1 MKRDDKRE
9 REGEKRERERES
21 NMSFGYA
28 YWSKNSSSRFF
39 FVNANTVIRF
49 CYVDI
54 PLKTKKNRAL
64 TTNVLSKKLEIK
76 HRKSSMVDTYT
87 NRHPFIR
94 RRRAHRDNDD
104 DDEF

>member
-1 MKRDDKRE
+1 MIRE
-9 REGEKRERERES
+9 RKKRERERES

-54 PLKTKKNRAL
+54 PLKTQKKSVDNKCL
-64 TTNVLSKKLEIK
+64 IQEI
-76 HRKSSMVDTYT
+76 
-87 NRHPFIR
+87 
-94 RRRAHRDNDD
+94 RDKT
-104 DDEF
+104 